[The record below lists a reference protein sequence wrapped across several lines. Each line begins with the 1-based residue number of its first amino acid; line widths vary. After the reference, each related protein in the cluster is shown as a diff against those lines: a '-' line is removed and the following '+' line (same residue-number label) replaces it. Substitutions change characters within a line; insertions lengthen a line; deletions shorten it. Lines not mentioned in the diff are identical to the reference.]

1 MRELFYATGYAFG
14 VLAQIATMV
23 ILWGAAMMLFAI
35 LMIGVV
41 GMLLDFA
48 FASLQR
54 MVTYVE

>member
-1 MRELFYATGYAFG
+1 MVGVAIGAGLVQRARQVAWTGST
-14 VLAQIATMV
+14 LAA
-23 ILWGAAMMLFAI
+23 

>member
-1 MRELFYATGYAFG
+1 
-14 VLAQIATMV
+14 
-23 ILWGAAMMLFAI
+23 
-35 LMIGVV
+35 MIGVV